1 MSYYSE
7 CTACNTPFKT
17 RTFKMDKEGYPIC
30 PECGGHGTIR
40 LYRYEDDLSPEGE
53 EEEED

>member
-1 MSYYSE
+1 
-7 CTACNTPFKT
+7 
-17 RTFKMDKEGYPIC
+17 MDKEGYPIC

-53 EEEED
+53 EEEEDNENTHKKWQVS